1 MAFAKENLSPSQCK
15 TVCVPR
21 VEFNYET
28 KTWRTKEY
36 ILPYCNND
44 YVLLTPR
51 DLLTQDETFINR
63 ADMLGNLQN
72 IAPSVEDAT
81 LRFELNQYFTEV
93 LSKKQKEL
101 SKTEKNWIATELIR
115 SHPELIDYYIKYK
128 EDNEEKATSIS
139 TQAVQEVRMLFNTQL
154 QELTQCLNARTAFY
168 KINANSHDE
177 AYQRVQFLKDVIENM
192 DGYRL
197 FYLNGHPLKREND
210 LQIMYRLV
218 WYATDFDVN
227 REVNN
232 GRGPVDFKIS
242 KGSKDATLIE
252 FKLASN

>member
-128 EDNEEKATSIS
+128 EDNEEKATSI
-139 TQAVQEVRMLFNTQL
+139 R
-154 QELTQCLNARTAFY
+154 
-168 KINANSHDE
+168 
-177 AYQRVQFLKDVIENM
+177 
-192 DGYRL
+192 
-197 FYLNGHPLKREND
+197 
-210 LQIMYRLV
+210 
-218 WYATDFDVN
+218 
-227 REVNN
+227 
-232 GRGPVDFKIS
+232 
-242 KGSKDATLIE
+242 
-252 FKLASN
+252 

>member
-36 ILPYCNND
+36 ILPFCNND
-44 YVLLTPR
+44 YVLLTPC
-51 DLLTQDETFINR
+51 DLLTRDETFINR

-72 IAPSVEDAT
+72 IAPSVEDAA

-128 EDNEEKATSIS
+128 EDNEEKATSIR
-139 TQAVQEVRMLFNTQL
+139 A
-154 QELTQCLNARTAFY
+154 CLKN
-168 KINANSHDE
+168 
-177 AYQRVQFLKDVIENM
+177 VNM
-192 DGYRL
+192 PKRRL
-197 FYLNGHPLKREND
+197 FFRHTLPIFLEIHPVFLR
-210 LQIMYRLV
+210 QIGFV
-218 WYATDFDVN
+218 WRKN
-227 REVNN
+227 
-232 GRGPVDFKIS
+232 S
-242 KGSKDATLIE
+242 
-252 FKLASN
+252 